1 MTVNWWQVLLGMLV
15 GLAGVYVL
23 MLLALW
29 VYARR
34 HPDTVGMR
42 DALRLMPDLLQLI
55 RRLADDPTVP
65 RSVRIKLAILLVYL
79 LFPLD
84 LVPDFVPVIGYG
96 DDVIILALV
105 LRSVIHSAGPGLL
118 RRHWPGTPAG
128 LAVIERLAG
137 VNPTDR

>member
-1 MTVNWWQVLLGMLV
+1 MSVNWWQVLLGMLV

-23 MLLALW
+23 LLLALW
-29 VYARR
+29 IYARR

-42 DALRLMPDLLQLI
+42 DALRLLPDLLRLI

-65 RSVRIKLAILLVYL
+65 RSVRIKLAVLLAYL

-84 LVPDFVPVIGYG
+84 LVPDFLPVIGYA
-96 DDVIILALV
+96 DDVLILALV
-105 LRSVIHSAGPGLL
+105 LRSVIRSAGPGPL

-137 VNPTDR
+137 L